1 MNNKLIS
8 AVVVAT
14 VLGSTTFAVADD
26 GGNGHRK
33 GPMLSI
39 EEMDTNGDQMISKE
53 EIAAHAKSR
62 FDTVDTN
69 GDGKLSTEEMA
80 ANAKKEITKR
90 MEKRHAKI
98 LKRLDEDGDG
108 LLSFEEMQAKRQERG
123 NKMFDR
129 LDENEDGMLSAEE
142 LEKMKQK
149 GKRHGKKNKHED
161 NDSN

>member
-14 VLGSTTFAVADD
+14 VLGSTTFAVADN
-26 GGNGHRK
+26 GGNWHRK

-80 ANAKKEITKR
+80 ANAEKELTKR
-90 MEKRHAKI
+90 M
-98 LKRLDEDGDG
+98 DEDGDG